1 MTSSTLTGTV
11 PLARLIL
18 RRDRVRLPVWV
29 LGITLLVLVTASSI
43 KGLYPTQADLDT
55 AAATAEANAALIA
68 LQGPA
73 YGLDTLGGQ
82 VVFNF
87 GAFGFAVV
95 ALMGIFLVGRH
106 TRADEEAGRTELLRA
121 TVVGRNAPVTAVL
134 LVAAGVDVVTG
145 ALATLS
151 LLSQDLPST
160 GSICFGLAVAAFGF
174 LFACITAV
182 TAQVVENARPA
193 YGLAGAVLGVSY
205 VLRAIG
211 DAGGGTLSWLSPM
224 GWAQGM
230 RPFAGERWWPLL
242 LLLGSSALLIWAA
255 YILLAHRDLGSG
267 LLRPGLGPAT
277 AGPGLGSPL
286 GLAVRLQRWTVVAW
300 VVGIALAGIS
310 YGTIVTDVGD
320 LIGDNSTLE
329 DLIAQGSGDLTDTF
343 LATTLLSLALIG
355 SGFAVSA
362 TLRLRGEE
370 TAGHAEV
377 VLATAT
383 SRARWAASHLLITLG
398 GSLVLALGA
407 GLGLGI
413 TYGIA
418 IDDLGQVPRLTAAA
432 IAYVPAL
439 WIVAGIAF
447 LVFGARPSW
456 TALAWAAFG
465 AFAVIGFLGQLLQLP
480 DWVMDLSPFQH
491 VPAMPAEGFS
501 SVPLVVLTAVAAV
514 LVGVGMAAF
523 RRRDAGF

>member
-1 MTSSTLTGTV
+1 MTPSMLSGTTQ
-11 PLARLIL
+11 LARLIL

-87 GAFGFAVV
+87 GAFGFALV

-134 LVAAGVDVVTG
+134 LVAAGVYAPTR
-145 ALATLS
+145 
-151 LLSQDLPST
+151 
-160 GSICFGLAVAAFGF
+160 
-174 LFACITAV
+174 ACITAV

-230 RPFAGERWWPLL
+230 RPFAGERWWPLVL
-242 LLLGSSALLIWAA
+242 LVGSSALLIWAA
-255 YILLAHRDLGSG
+255 YLLLAHRDLGSG
-267 LLRPGLGPAT
+267 LFRPGLGPAA
-277 AGPGLGSPL
+277 AGSGLRSPV
-286 GLAVRLQRWTVVAW
+286 GLAVRLQRWTVAAW
-300 VVGIALAGIS
+300 VLGIALAGVA

-329 DLIAQGSGDLTDTF
+329 DMIAQGSGDLTETF
-343 LATTLLSLALIG
+343 LSTTLLSLALIG

-362 TLRLRGEE
+362 TLRLRSEE

-383 SRARWAASHLLITLG
+383 SRARWAASHLLIALG
-398 GSLVLALGA
+398 GSLVLAVGA

-413 TYGIA
+413 TYGVV
-418 IDDLGQVPRLTAAA
+418 IDDLGQVPRLTGAA

-439 WIVAGIAF
+439 WIGAGIAF

-456 TALAWAAFG
+456 TAVAWG
-465 AFAVIGFLGQLLQLP
+465 ALGVFAVIGFLGQLLQLP

-523 RRRDAGF
+523 RHRDAGF